1 MAGAISWSDD
11 PFQDRINPSTKSGQ
25 AIYLEKSK
33 GRPDDKKLAI
43 DKSNSDQVM
52 AHYLSMEASMGKGVT
67 AVPINRNA
75 DGTSSGATAN
85 ILTQYSLVSIDDLQR
100 QAHVTYM
107 TRLTEITPLPVKT
120 VRPLD
125 PANVPADK
133 ATFYDRVDSNIIA
146 RSVKNS
152 ITSEGYESLLIDKE
166 KFAFVEA
173 ATGLIKYDGTTL
185 LW

>member
-33 GRPDDKKLAI
+33 GRPDDQKLAI
-43 DKSNSDQVM
+43 AKSNSDVVM

-75 DGTSSGATAN
+75 DGTSSGQTAN
-85 ILTQYSLVSIDDLQR
+85 ILSQYSLITIDDLQR
-100 QAHVTYM
+100 QAHTTYM
-107 TRLTEITPLPVKT
+107 ARLAEGDPIPGKT

-133 ATFYDRVDSNIIA
+133 ATFYDRVDSNIVA
-146 RSVKNS
+146 RGVKNS
-152 ITSEGYESLLIDKE
+152 ITTEAYESLLIE
-166 KFAFVEA
+166 K
-173 ATGLIKYDGTTL
+173 
-185 LW
+185 